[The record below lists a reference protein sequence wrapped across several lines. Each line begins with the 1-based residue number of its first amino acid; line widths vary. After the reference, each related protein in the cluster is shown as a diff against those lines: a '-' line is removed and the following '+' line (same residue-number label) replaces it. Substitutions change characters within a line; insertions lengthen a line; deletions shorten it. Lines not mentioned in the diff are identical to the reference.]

1 MVNMGYRGIRS
12 TDLKYI
18 QYTALEDMNE
28 LYDLKKDP
36 YELNNIIDDPTYQDR
51 LKEIKANLNSY

>member
-18 QYTALEDMNE
+18 QYTDLEDMNE